1 VELEQ
6 EDYDGWLPPP
16 VAGELLKSA
25 GGEVYTH
32 ILRES
37 HATVAS
43 LQALMSGAPTDGY
56 MIRASS
62 PFVPANASRPRMY
75 RCVRNLAPDKL
86 AASDWIDLSLRTN
99 TTINVY
105 DEASRTPSIMQDVPY
120 SPFAL
125 PFLEVLQD
133 SSTFICRART
143 ILSALSCAS
152 GLFPSR
158 ILPPLRPGMTCARK
172 TARSGPDGCLPCSS
186 SKELRC
192 QAALSPESSPA
203 RA

>member
-56 MIRASS
+56 VIRASS

-86 AASDWIDLSLRTN
+86 AASDWMDLSLQTN
-99 TTINVY
+99 ATINVY
-105 DEASRTPSIMQDVPY
+105 DEASRTPGLIQDVRY
-120 SPFAL
+120 SPL
-125 PFLEVLQD
+125 RTPFPRG
-133 SSTFICRART
+133 TTGFI
-143 ILSALSCAS
+143 
-152 GLFPSR
+152 
-158 ILPPLRPGMTCARK
+158 
-172 TARSGPDGCLPCSS
+172 
-186 SKELRC
+186 
-192 QAALSPESSPA
+192 
-203 RA
+203 